1 MLQTDLS
8 AAYDTI
14 DHQILINKLQF
25 YGVEGDSLNIIK
37 NYLSNR
43 YQFVQVDT
51 FSSSLIK
58 SLDCSVIQGSK
69 LSSLL
74 YILYTNEIPNLH
86 KFISDKNLQSCYN
99 KLTKNKFKLLH
110 DKITDNNFNHLT
122 INFIDDSTNLISND
136 NSYLLID
143 YLTVYYDLLQNYYDI
158 NKLTINPDKTELLVS
173 CKNILRADANKI
185 KFQADIY
192 LISQKEN
199 TKILG
204 FIINNKLNHDKHI
217 NTIISKINLR
227 LHTINII
234 SRYMNNKIKIMVTN
248 SLVISI
254 IKYVLPL
261 LININKK
268 QLNII
273 NVLINKAARNA
284 IGYHSYWWSNDKIL
298 KYCNWLNGTHSI
310 YYTTLVF
317 VHKINFEMLP
327 EFLVENIIFNKK
339 VKNTRYT
346 KSPVSN
352 INKSKSSITGNSL
365 LFKGILLYNKLDPR
379 YKVLNISKFK
389 KEIKLYIKEKLPPDR
404 IVGPSDYS

>member
-1 MLQTDLS
+1 
-8 AAYDTI
+8 
-14 DHQILINKLQF
+14 
-25 YGVEGDSLNIIK
+25 
-37 NYLSNR
+37 
-43 YQFVQVDT
+43 
-51 FSSSLIK
+51 
-58 SLDCSVIQGSK
+58 
-69 LSSLL
+69 
-74 YILYTNEIPNLH
+74 
-86 KFISDKNLQSCYN
+86 
-99 KLTKNKFKLLH
+99 
-110 DKITDNNFNHLT
+110 
-122 INFIDDSTNLISND
+122 
-136 NSYLLID
+136 
-143 YLTVYYDLLQNYYDI
+143 
-158 NKLTINPDKTELLVS
+158 
-173 CKNILRADANKI
+173 
-185 KFQADIY
+185 
-192 LISQKEN
+192 
-199 TKILG
+199 
-204 FIINNKLNHDKHI
+204 
-217 NTIISKINLR
+217 
-227 LHTINII
+227 
-234 SRYMNNKIKIMVTN
+234 MNNKIKIMVTN